1 MNLFK
6 KISKVFKKSEP
17 ELKPQDLPLYIQISD
32 LVENT
37 MQKRQLELDNK
48 PKELSK
54 AEWNNILVKIRY
66 AFQAR
71 KDMLPFKSKAKR
83 IKRQTKIDQGFE
95 CFKKYYKEL

>member
-17 ELKPQDLPLYIQISD
+17 ELKPQDLPLHIQISD

-48 PKELSK
+48 PNELS
-54 AEWNNILVKIRY
+54 NSN
-66 AFQAR
+66 
-71 KDMLPFKSKAKR
+71 
-83 IKRQTKIDQGFE
+83 
-95 CFKKYYKEL
+95 

>member
-17 ELKPQDLPLYIQISD
+17 ELKPQDLPLHIQISD

-37 MQKRQLELDNK
+37 MQKRQLELDDK
-48 PKELSK
+48 PNELSK